1 MLISISLKIWIEGHC
16 LISFTAS
23 GLIQIIIMG
32 KSKSRTKVT
41 EVFNISSK
49 LRGCD
54 AVTIGDYRGR
64 VSTFIENHPLLL
76 WNNIHKKDSKISL
89 VRTAYSQLK
98 NTVRVIAPEKVI
110 VVEKLHELH
119 ISKRKLM
126 KEINQELQKVNGK
139 PNDELIDSNRREM
152 AELNKTITRINK

>member
-1 MLISISLKIWIEGHC
+1 MLISIGLKIWIEGHC

-32 KSKSRTKVT
+32 KQKSRTKVT

-49 LRGCD
+49 LRECD
-54 AVTIGDYRGR
+54 AVSIGDFKGR
-64 VSTFIENHPLLL
+64 VSTFIKNHPILL
-76 WNNIHKKDSKISL
+76 WNTIHKKDSKISL

-110 VVEKLHELH
+110 VVDKLHELH
-119 ISKRKLM
+119 KSKRKLI

-139 PNDELIDSNRREM
+139 PNDKLISLNRRQIVN
-152 AELNKTITRINK
+152 LNKIIDDQLN